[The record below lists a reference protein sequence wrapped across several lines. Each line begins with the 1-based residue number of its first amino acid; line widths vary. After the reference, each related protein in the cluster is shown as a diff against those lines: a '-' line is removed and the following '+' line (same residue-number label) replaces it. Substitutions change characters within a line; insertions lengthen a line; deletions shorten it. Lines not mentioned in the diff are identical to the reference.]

1 MLSKLVIKSFPFII
15 AQHKS
20 FPWTPNNS
28 SDVLNLCLWQTS
40 ILCKQALCTTKYNFN
55 GWFHPISLH
64 HSLEIK
70 KKKKI
75 CSCYVFYSYYMVT
88 SKCQDE
94 KHTYVSIS
102 ACLQPVDKPSFR
114 TLRSA
119 TTPRLTLNTRGSY
132 IAALLIKTWL
142 GDQTCFWLKYYFP
155 NSSHDQMIMISI
167 TSFFIS
173 FPRTGMTN
181 SGWHTK

>member
-1 MLSKLVIKSFPFII
+1 MDGFTQFHYTIPLKLRR
-15 AQHKS
+15 
-20 FPWTPNNS
+20 
-28 SDVLNLCLWQTS
+28 
-40 ILCKQALCTTKYNFN
+40 
-55 GWFHPISLH
+55 
-64 HSLEIK
+64 K
-70 KKKKI
+70 KKSVVAMYFIAITWWLVNVRMKNI
-75 CSCYVFYSYYMVT
+75 HMYLS
-88 SKCQDE
+88 QP
-94 KHTYVSIS
+94 
-102 ACLQPVDKPSFR
+102 ACRQSRQPVDKPSFR